1 MTNDKTLILVVNP
14 GGLSTKLAI
23 FDGEKE
29 LCGETI
35 EHSTAEL
42 KAYPGVLDQL
52 PMRKRAVMTFLEKN
66 GTAPSELAAVSV
78 RGGPFMPIRPGVY
91 SVNQA
96 MIDDVNEG
104 RLQLM
109 HASVLGPIIGWE
121 LKKEYGV
128 PVFTVDPVSV
138 DEMTPWARL
147 SGWKLLPRRSLSH
160 ALNTRYVAR
169 KVCAERGVRYE
180 DVNMVVA
187 HLGSGISITAH
198 TKGRMVDVSEA
209 MNSGPYSPQRTGQ
222 LPVIDLTDL
231 CFSGKF
237 TKDQIKKK
245 IMKEGGV
252 FDYVGTSS
260 GKELVARVEAGD
272 KEADLALTGMC
283 YQIAKE
289 IGAMS
294 VAAGM
299 PLEVIAITG
308 SLARSNV
315 IAGRVESQ
323 IKTLAP
329 VAIMAG
335 EFENEAL
342 AKGANDS
349 LKGTIE
355 TLVYPQPPLVD

>member
-1 MTNDKTLILVVNP
+1 MTDNKTLILIINP

-23 FDGEKE
+23 FDGENE
-29 LCGETI
+29 ICHETI

-66 GTAPSELAAVSV
+66 GTSPSELAAVSV

-91 SVNQA
+91 RVNQA

-109 HASVLGPIIGWE
+109 HASVLGPVIGWE
-121 LKKEYGV
+121 FKKDYNL

-138 DEMTPWARL
+138 DEMTPHARL

-169 KVCAERGVRYE
+169 KVCAQRGVRYE

-198 TKGRMVDVSEA
+198 TKGRMADVSEA

-222 LPVIDLTDL
+222 LPVVDLTDL
-231 CFSGKF
+231 CFSGKM

-252 FDYVGTSS
+252 FDYIGTSS

-283 YQIAKE
+283 YQAAKE

-299 PLEVIAITG
+299 PLEVIAVTG
-308 SLARSNV
+308 SLAHSKV
-315 IAGRVESQ
+315 ITGRISEQ
-323 IKTLAP
+323 IKNLAP
-329 VAIMAG
+329 VELLPG

-349 LKGTIE
+349 LKGEIE
-355 TLVYPQPPLVD
+355 AMEYPQPPLTN